1 MQNDSMEKLNNAP
14 DGASEMRD
22 ETPETQAEAPEVSDG
37 AQEKPKSVM
46 SLLNEALEQ
55 QRESAETEGEALEKE
70 KEALEQHRAASA
82 RQKEEQEKLDRELE
96 AQKKETRRKLKK
108 ALEISLYVACAGA
121 FGVFLRWL
129 QVMIAFNDLGLVDRS
144 AFNVIFPGFILAAA
158 LVFLRFLSRDERQ
171 RLYVPEEFVAALKND
186 YQLFSA
192 VNWLAGLIVLAGAM
206 ALLSKSETDKFV
218 RFLRI
223 LSAMAA
229 VSAISAPLLLE
240 LAHQGA
246 ERRGLLCAASL
257 PPVALFAAWLVYL
270 YRSNSINS
278 VLWSY
283 VPEMV
288 AVSAA
293 MFAYARIAGFP
304 FGTARP
310 RRARFDCMIGAAL
323 CLTCLAAGRYLAM
336 QLMLFGTALQLILYN
351 WAMVFNLRQA
361 KAKPK
366 AQPNDGF
373 ERLN

>member
-1 MQNDSMEKLNNAP
+1 MQKDSLEKRNDAP
-14 DGASEMRD
+14 
-22 ETPETQAEAPEVSDG
+22 ETPDEAPEIQAGTPQTQAEVPER
-37 AQEKPKSVM
+37 PKSVM
-46 SLLNEALEQ
+46 TMLNEALEMH
-55 QRESAETEGEALEKE
+55 REASETQGDVLEKQ
-70 KEALEQHRAASA
+70 KEALEMQLAASA
-82 RQKEEQEKLDRELE
+82 KQKEAQEKLNQELE
-96 AQKKETRRKLKK
+96 EQKKETKRMQKK
-108 ALEISLYVACAGA
+108 ALEISLYVAGAGA

-129 QVMIAFNDLGLVDRS
+129 QVMIAFNGLGLVDRS
-144 AFNVIFPGFILAAA
+144 AFNVLFPAFVIAAA
-158 LVFLRFLSRDERQ
+158 LVFLRFLSRDDQQ
-171 RLYVPEEFVAALKND
+171 RLYVPEDFAGALKND

-192 VNWLAGLIVLAGAM
+192 VNWLAGAIVLAGAL

-223 LSAMAA
+223 LCAMAV

-240 LAHQGA
+240 LAHQKS
-246 ERRGLLCAASL
+246 ERKGLLCMVSL
-257 PPVALFAAWLVYL
+257 PPIVLYAAWLVYL

-293 MFAYARIAGFP
+293 MFAYARIAGFA
-304 FGTARP
+304 FGTAKP
-310 RRARFDCMIGAAL
+310 RRVRFGCMIGAAL
-323 CLTCLAAGRYLAM
+323 CLMCLADKRYLGM
-336 QLMLFGTALQLILYN
+336 QLMLGGTALQLIVYN

-366 AQPNDGF
+366 AQPDDGF